1 MKSEIWSWI
10 GDLSQVAGIKHYE
23 LRSGR
28 AKGTEAFDVRTGAG
42 LAFTVVKDRAL
53 DIAWASYKDT
63 ALSFITPNGVVA
75 PAFFESQGN
84 GFLRSFY
91 AGLKEKR
98 WGYTG
103 VWLRLQQKRWGI
115 AQNGPTT
122 ALNLSSMAKYGKHD
136 CSVKI

>member
-1 MKSEIWSWI
+1 MKNEIWSWI

-63 ALSFITPNGVVA
+63 ALSLSPPTVLSP
-75 PAFFESQGN
+75 PLFESQGN
-84 GFLRSFY
+84 GFYVAFTR
-91 AGLKEKR
+91 
-98 WGYTG
+98 GY
-103 VWLRLQQKRWGI
+103 
-115 AQNGPTT
+115 
-122 ALNLSSMAKYGKHD
+122 
-136 CSVKI
+136 

>member
-1 MKSEIWSWI
+1 MKNEIWSWI

-63 ALSFITPNGVVA
+63 ALSFITPNGIVA

-91 AGLKEKR
+91 AGL
-98 WGYTG
+98 
-103 VWLRLQQKRWGI
+103 L
-115 AQNGPTT
+115 TT
-122 ALNLSSMAKYGKHD
+122 
-136 CSVKI
+136 C